1 MGFWLRLNASE
12 CVRWLP
18 MALPIA
24 SRSQL
29 GLEERN
35 WWKPLKGAG
44 QRDVDPFYNQVHARM
59 LS

>member
-1 MGFWLRLNASE
+1 
-12 CVRWLP
+12 